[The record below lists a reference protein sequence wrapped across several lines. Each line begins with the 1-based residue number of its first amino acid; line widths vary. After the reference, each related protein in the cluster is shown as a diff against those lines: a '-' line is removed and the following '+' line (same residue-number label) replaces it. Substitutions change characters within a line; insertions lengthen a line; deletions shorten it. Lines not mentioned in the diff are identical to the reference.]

1 MALNSTTNAVELTAE
16 QVLKVLVEPLAQRSV
31 FLAAGPRIVD
41 TAGPLRIPKGAGPT
55 TPAWYGQN
63 EQIAED
69 DPEFDELQ
77 LLPSTMKSV
86 KVLTRFS
93 NELARQS
100 VLALDAVLR
109 ARLVTDVAATID
121 AQLLGAG
128 GDGITMPRGLFGY
141 TGIQS
146 LPVAGALTLDAL
158 ITAEGLAL
166 NAFVDPTKLVWVMK
180 AREFVKL
187 RQLKDGAQ
195 RYQLQP
201 DPTLAGGSTLFGH
214 RVIVT
219 SRTPDTTGAT
229 PTARVGLVDF
239 SQIVV
244 ARDVAPS
251 VKILDQTFGDFD
263 QQAIRVVARYD
274 AAPVNPQGVVALT
287 GITI

>member
-1 MALNSTTNAVELTAE
+1 MALDSTTNATELTAE
-16 QVLKVLVEPLAQRSV
+16 QVQSVLVAPLEAKSV
-31 FLAAGPRIVD
+31 FLSSGARIVD
-41 TAGPLRIPKGAGPT
+41 TAGPLRMPKGASPV
-55 TPAWYGQN
+55 TPDWYGQN
-63 EQIAED
+63 EQIDES
-69 DPEFDELQ
+69 DPSFDELS

-100 VLALDAVLR
+100 VIALDAALKS
-109 ARLVTDVAATID
+109 RLVKDVADVVD
-121 AQLLGAG
+121 AQLLSAG
-128 GDGITMPRGLFGY
+128 GDGITKPKGLFAYPGQ
-141 TGIQS
+141 T
-146 LPVAGALTLDAL
+146 LPVAGALTLDHL
-158 ITAEGLAL
+158 IDAEGLAL
-166 NAFVDPTKLVWVMK
+166 QADVNAEALVWVMTP
-180 AREFVKL
+180 REFTKI
-187 RQLKDGAQ
+187 RKIKDGSQ

-201 DPTLAGGSTLFGH
+201 DPARAGGFTLFGH

-219 SRTPDTTGAT
+219 KRVPDTTGGT

-274 AAPVNPQGVVALT
+274 AAPVNDDAVIALT